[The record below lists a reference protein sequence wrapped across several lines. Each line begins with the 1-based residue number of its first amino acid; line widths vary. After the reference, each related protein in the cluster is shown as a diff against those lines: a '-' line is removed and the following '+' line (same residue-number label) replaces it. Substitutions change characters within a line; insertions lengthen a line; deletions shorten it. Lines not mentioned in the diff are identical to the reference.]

1 MARLKVFSAPMG
13 FYEAIVAAPS
23 QKAALSAW
31 GVQHNLFADG
41 AAAVTDA
48 PDAVAAALARPGVVL
63 RRPLGG
69 GPIEDASAPPHALP
83 EVPDLQTP
91 RRARR
96 APTAAAARPK
106 PPPDRSKLDAA
117 ETALADRE
125 AAHARAVA
133 DLDRREAVL
142 RADRQRVQRA
152 HDDEIAELRRRVE
165 QARRAYER
173 AAQG

>member
-41 AAAVTDA
+41 AAEVTHE

-83 EVPDLQTP
+83 KLPELQKP
-91 RRARR
+91 RRASR
-96 APTAAAARPK
+96 APTAASARPK
-106 PPPDRSKLDAA
+106 PPSDRSKLDAA
-117 ETALADRE
+117 ETALADSE
-125 AAHARAVA
+125 AAHARAMA
-133 DLDRREAVL
+133 DLDRREAAL
-142 RADRQRVQRA
+142 RTDRQRVRRA
-152 HDDEIAELRRRVE
+152 HDEAAAELRRRIE
-165 QARRAYER
+165 QARRDYER
-173 AAQG
+173 AARG